1 MPTGRAPRGAS
12 SVSADNFRSASTP
25 EAKALLVR
33 ELSGEGVVMVGDG
46 VNDTA
51 ALQEAT
57 VGIAMGAMGSDS
69 AIDSADIVLMNDDI
83 RKLPALLALSKD
95 YRAILAQ
102 NIWFSLGT
110 KAILIVAGI
119 FTPLPFWLAVAGD
132 MGVSL
137 IVIANALR
145 LRSVAS

>member
-1 MPTGRAPRGAS
+1 
-12 SVSADNFRSASTP
+12 
-25 EAKALLVR
+25 
-33 ELSGEGVVMVGDG
+33 MVGDG

-57 VGIAMGAMGSDS
+57 VGVAMGAMGSDS

-83 RKLPALLALSKD
+83 RKLPALLDLSRD

-110 KAILIVAGI
+110 KAVLIVAGI
-119 FTPLPFWLAVAGD
+119 WTPLPFWLAVAGD

-145 LRSVAS
+145 LRRELA